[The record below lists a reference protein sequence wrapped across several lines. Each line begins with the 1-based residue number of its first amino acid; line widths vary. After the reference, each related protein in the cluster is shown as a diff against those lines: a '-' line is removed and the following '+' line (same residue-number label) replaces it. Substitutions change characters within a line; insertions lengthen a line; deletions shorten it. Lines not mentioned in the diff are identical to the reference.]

1 MKRAVVVLILVL
13 AFCGLSD
20 SIYLAQNEATNTPLI
35 CNVVSI
41 SGCNIVATS
50 QYTRLFGLSIAEYG
64 VIFYGIIFFLAA
76 LELVLF
82 NRLIRRI
89 LQAIS
94 FVGVLASLVLTFLE
108 IFIIKALCI
117 FCLASALIA
126 LLVFIAAI
134 FIEPIRKN
142 ILQSQQKT
150 LPNLPMPPS

>member
-35 CNVVSI
+35 CNVASI
-41 SGCNIVATS
+41 SGCNVVATS